1 MNEVIQVSV
10 DHAGRIRLPKT
21 IRTRLGLTAGAK
33 IEFDIGPDEEIRMR
47 AAHEGPLTVDKDG
60 VLVVRAE
67 AFGDL
72 SAAVDQTREARLSEL
87 AR

>member
-10 DHAGRIRLPKT
+10 DQAGRIRLPKT

-33 IEFDIGPDEEIRMR
+33 VEFDIRPDEEIRVR
-47 AAHEGPLTVDKDG
+47 AAHESPITVDKDG

-67 AFGDL
+67 ALGEFSD
-72 SAAVDQTREARLSEL
+72 AVELMREAHL
-87 AR
+87 AQLMR